1 MFSEM
6 PWVIVDHRSIT
17 KVYGVLWH
25 WAGEHIGSIID
36 LCVFFCLFQCNTIT
50 AVPLLWVCRRLWA
63 AALSAVNSVE
73 QITLMPHNHSYITH
87 TLILCFDFTF
97 SSLNSTQLCF
107 QCSIVGKVRLRFA
120 FISHRWQS
128 NKVSC
133 HVCGSFWFWLHFS
146 SYPQV
151 HWIGNFPYQS
161 FQQMIST
168 DSRLELASYCFTMEQ
183 MISYKSKSV
192 VKQCVFLGGYAWR
205 DQQWCDF
212 GCLFK
217 LVGHKVKW

>member
-97 SSLNSTQLCF
+97 SSLNSSQLCF

-133 HVCGSFWFWLHFS
+133 HVCGSFWFLIALQFISSGPLDRKFSISKFPTNDLHW
-146 SYPQV
+146 QQ
-151 HWIGNFPYQS
+151 IGVSIILFYNG
-161 FQQMIST
+161 T
-168 DSRLELASYCFTMEQ
+168 DDIL
-183 MISYKSKSV
+183 
-192 VKQCVFLGGYAWR
+192 
-205 DQQWCDF
+205 
-212 GCLFK
+212 
-217 LVGHKVKW
+217 

>member
-1 MFSEM
+1 MQ
-6 PWVIVDHRSIT
+6 R
-17 KVYGVLWH
+17 
-25 WAGEHIGSIID
+25 WACLVRCHEWLLTPEALKRYMVCCGTEHIGSIIE

-73 QITLMPHNHSYITH
+73 KITLMPHNHSYITH

-128 NKVSC
+128 NKVFC
-133 HVCGSFWFWLHFS
+133 HVCGSFWFLIALHCISSDAFDRTFS
-146 SYPQV
+146 ISKFPTNDL
-151 HWIGNFPYQS
+151 HW
-161 FQQMIST
+161 QQIWVSIILIYNGT
-168 DSRLELASYCFTMEQ
+168 EDILW
-183 MISYKSKSV
+183 K
-192 VKQCVFLGGYAWR
+192 
-205 DQQWCDF
+205 
-212 GCLFK
+212 
-217 LVGHKVKW
+217 